1 MSITTTIV
9 SSNPVH
15 GELYLIQ
22 RYVTKFVNDLQQVGG
37 FSPSTP
43 VSSTSKTDSHDLP
56 EILLKVAL
64 NTIATL
70 QISSGQFLKNIAPWY
85 LQTGRKVSQ

>member
-22 RYVTKFVNDLQQVGG
+22 HYATKFVSDLRQVGG

-43 VSSTSKTDSHDLP
+43 VSSISKTDRHDLP
-56 EILLKVAL
+56 EMLLKAAL
-64 NTIATL
+64 NTIAIL
-70 QISSGQFLKNIAPWY
+70 HISSGQFLKNIAP
-85 LQTGRKVSQ
+85 